1 MRSTPSATTSLG
13 TDREEIETLLVKTI
27 RSLHAR
33 IQAEADTS
41 LEPDA
46 ERLQLE
52 RIRTL
57 AHVTSQYRLLVQD
70 ADVDEMDA
78 ELDLLADVVDRQGG
92 S

>member
-1 MRSTPSATTSLG
+1 MAPPTSEQPTPSTE
-13 TDREEIETLLVKTI
+13 REEIETLLVETI
-27 RSLHAR
+27 RSLHTR
-33 IQAEADTS
+33 IQAEADTT
-41 LEPDA
+41 LDADA

-57 AHVTSQYRLLVQD
+57 AHVTSQYRLLARD

-78 ELDLLADVVDRQGG
+78 ELDLLADVIEWQEG